1 MFLMNTLTVPK
12 IKDLVNKPNEQ
23 YKDILATLGG
33 GAPPWGAALHAPHNP
48 PPAEGRTQGAD
59 ALSGRNGNNVNHAST
74 ASHVTASHVTAS
86 HVTAS
91 HVTAHPTSGGVG
103 GMQSSPPDIGNE
115 LSSFLNELKKTS
127 SSKKNV
133 NDFASLPNESG
144 YLLY

>member
-33 GAPPWGAALHAPHNP
+33 GAPPTSWGETPHNP
-48 PPAEGRTQGAD
+48 PLGQ
-59 ALSGRNGNNVNHAST
+59 ASP
-74 ASHVTASHVTAS
+74 ASHVTTSHAS
-86 HVTAS
+86 
-91 HVTAHPTSGGVG
+91 AHSTSGGVG
-103 GMQSSPPDIGNE
+103 GVPPDIGNE

-144 YLLY
+144 YSLY

>member
-33 GAPPWGAALHAPHNP
+33 GTPTWGETPHNP

-59 ALSGRNGNNVNHAST
+59 ALSGRNGNNVNHASA
-74 ASHVTASHVTAS
+74 ASHVTAAS
-86 HVTAS
+86 H
-91 HVTAHPTSGGVG
+91 AHSTSGGVG
-103 GMQSSPPDIGNE
+103 GVPPDIGNE

-144 YLLY
+144 YSLY

>member
-33 GAPPWGAALHAPHNP
+33 GGLAPPRAPPLGQASPWGETPHNP

-59 ALSGRNGNNVNHAST
+59 ALSGRNGNNVNHASP
-74 ASHVTASHVTAS
+74 ASH
-86 HVTAS
+86 
-91 HVTAHPTSGGVG
+91 AHPTSGGVG
-103 GMQSSPPDIGNE
+103 GVPPDIGNE

-144 YLLY
+144 YSLY

>member
-1 MFLMNTLTVPK
+1 MFFSLVKWVLISLTLIFLIHHIYMFLMNTLTVPK

-33 GAPPWGAALHAPHNP
+33 GAPPTSWGETPHNP
-48 PPAEGRTQGAD
+48 PLGQ
-59 ALSGRNGNNVNHAST
+59 ASP
-74 ASHVTASHVTAS
+74 ASHVTTSHAS
-86 HVTAS
+86 
-91 HVTAHPTSGGVG
+91 AHSTSGGVG
-103 GMQSSPPDIGNE
+103 GVPPDIGNE

-144 YLLY
+144 YSLY

>member
-59 ALSGRNGNNVNHAST
+59 ALSGRNGNNVNHASA
-74 ASHVTASHVTAS
+74 ASH
-86 HVTAS
+86 
-91 HVTAHPTSGGVG
+91 AHPTSGGVG
-103 GMQSSPPDIGNE
+103 GVPPDIGNE

-144 YLLY
+144 YSLY

>member
-23 YKDILATLGG
+23 YKDILATLDGK
-33 GAPPWGAALHAPHNP
+33 

-59 ALSGRNGNNVNHAST
+59 ALSGRNGNNVNHASA

-86 HVTAS
+86 HAS
-91 HVTAHPTSGGVG
+91 AHPRSGGVG
-103 GMQSSPPDIGNE
+103 GVPPDIGNE

-144 YLLY
+144 YSLY

>member
-33 GAPPWGAALHAPHNP
+33 GAALNAPHNPWGETPHNP

-59 ALSGRNGNNVNHAST
+59 ALSGRNGNNVNHASA

-86 HVTAS
+86 HASAAS
-91 HVTAHPTSGGVG
+91 HAHPTSGGVG
-103 GMQSSPPDIGNE
+103 GVPPDIGNE

-144 YLLY
+144 YSLY

>member
-33 GAPPWGAALHAPHNP
+33 TPTWGETPHNP

-59 ALSGRNGNNVNHAST
+59 ALSGRNGNNVNHASA
-74 ASHVTASHVTAS
+74 ASHVTASH
-86 HVTAS
+86 
-91 HVTAHPTSGGVG
+91 AHSTSGGVG
-103 GMQSSPPDIGNE
+103 GVPPDIGNE

-144 YLLY
+144 YSLY

>member
-33 GAPPWGAALHAPHNP
+33 APPTSWGEPPHNP

-59 ALSGRNGNNVNHAST
+59 ALSGRNGNNVNHASA
-74 ASHVTASHVTAS
+74 ASHVTASH
-86 HVTAS
+86 
-91 HVTAHPTSGGVG
+91 AHPTSGGVG

-144 YLLY
+144 YSLY